1 MRTVLFL
8 AVSATFAASIFAQ
21 TPAAGPQPAP
31 QSPPAEPTVPV
42 APSVP
47 PMGQEPAQINRVTVG
62 MASTQ
67 GNSAKGDLVLSPD
80 NHGLRITGNLTG
92 LKAKSEHG
100 FHVHQNGDCS
110 APDGSS
116 AGDHFNPTGAPHG
129 NPTGDDAGAQH
140 HAGDMPNVIA
150 DDKGNAKVDVRIH
163 GVTLGDGGENDVLGK
178 AVILHAD
185 ADDYSS
191 QPAGNA
197 GARIA
202 CGVISPPPAPGTAPT
217 EEMDD
222 AEEGQ
227 PGT

>member
-1 MRTVLFL
+1 MRNVLFI
-8 AVSATFAASIFAQ
+8 AVSATFAAGAFAQ
-21 TPAAGPQPAP
+21 APAPEQQPAP
-31 QSPPAEPTVPV
+31 PVEAAPAEPAMPA

-47 PMGQEPAQINRVTVG
+47 PVGQEPAQINRLVVTMG
-62 MASTQ
+62 STE
-67 GNSAKGDLVLSPD
+67 GNSAKGELTLSPD
-80 NHGLRITGNLTG
+80 NRGLRITGSLTG

-110 APDGSS
+110 AADGSS

-129 NPTGDDAGAQH
+129 NPTGDESGAQH
-140 HAGDMPNVIA
+140 HAGDMPNVVA
-150 DDKGNAKVDVRIH
+150 DDKGNANVDLRVQ

-202 CGVISPPPAPGTAPT
+202 CGVIAPPAPPEAAPV
-217 EEMDD
+217 DD
-222 AEEGQ
+222 TSDQ
-227 PGT
+227 